1 MKTCKRILAVLLML
15 SCVFLFASCGTFG
28 GIKKNFEDAGWTLVE
43 LADDEDGSRTA
54 NTIVAEM
61 EEGDISCTLHIFKK
75 DNTTLGVTTY
85 QYAYILEFK
94 SDAELDKALEEIGSA
109 TLQGLLEGLVEDAQ
123 NSDYVNGNCILIPSV
138 GDLVGGVLGIE
149 SEKIELFIKN
159 KP

>member
-1 MKTCKRILAVLLML
+1 MCPGQCCGHILSRFNKQIRMG
-15 SCVFLFASCGTFG
+15 LFSFTQEVAMDLG
-28 GIKKNFEDAGWTLVE
+28 
-43 LADDEDGSRTA
+43 TA

>member
-75 DNTTLGVTTY
+75 DNTTALNIRPESVLVAFSAYTASGAIRFNSCNVT
-85 QYAYILEFK
+85 
-94 SDAELDKALEEIGSA
+94 SA
-109 TLQGLLEGLVEDAQ
+109 RFATPYSASQ
-123 NSDYVNGNCILIPSV
+123 
-138 GDLVGGVLGIE
+138 
-149 SEKIELFIKN
+149 
-159 KP
+159 